1 MVNRTRQTNRL
12 DKIDFMLVK
21 IVRIYLQVTFPLY
34 LVAFLLFITFF
45 FLGWGLADMGA
56 IDGSKG
62 LISELLAYH
71 TIKVV
76 LILILLFHFFCCI
89 VILIRSFLGLYSKE
103 AQNKYCVLY
112 SKLSLF
118 LPFSFRFL
126 AFIGVTNTPVGLLCV
141 AAVLFFC
148 LSALYLHKKTAKS
161 AGKELFY

>member
-1 MVNRTRQTNRL
+1 MVNRTGQTNRL

-21 IVRIYLQVTFPLY
+21 IVRIYLQLAFPLY

-45 FLGWGLADMGA
+45 FLGWGLADGGGL
-56 IDGSKG
+56 DGEKGWIPEYIIYQVSK
-62 LISELLAYH
+62 ILLM
-71 TIKVV
+71 VV
-76 LILILLFHFFCCI
+76 LLFHFFCCI
-89 VILIRSFLGLYSKE
+89 VILIRSFLGLYSKD

-126 AFIGVTNTPVGLLCV
+126 AFIGVTNTSVGLLCV